1 MDPRQKH
8 SGMTAERIRIVKRNL
23 LLTPGPTQI
32 PADVCAALGKPI
44 IHHRTPQFQE
54 ELKEVVEGL
63 KYVLQTKRDVYLI
76 PASGTG
82 GMEAAVCNL
91 LSPGDKAI
99 TVEGGKFGERWT
111 ELCEAYGVEAK
122 VIQVEW
128 GKAVRSEQIKEL
140 LDADNDIKAVF
151 VTLNETSTGVVTDI
165 QKVAEVVKS
174 TDAVLAVDAVSGLG
188 VVDLQ
193 MDHWG
198 VDVVVSASH
207 KGFMLPPGLAFIS
220 VSDKAWPLVEVSK
233 SPRYYFDL
241 RKARKAMAKVD
252 TAFTPAIGI
261 VIALNVSLQKFK
273 EAGLEN
279 LFASYARLAE
289 GTRAAAK
296 ALGLT
301 LFPDEAC
308 LSNVLTAINVPEDI
322 DGGKVVKIMRDT
334 YGISVA
340 GGQARLK
347 GKIIRIA
354 HMGCVDEYDILAG
367 ISCLEKVL
375 KELGYKFA
383 LGAGL
388 SAAQE
393 VFNA

>member
-1 MDPRQKH
+1 M
-8 SGMTAERIRIVKRNL
+8 KRNL

-32 PADVCAALGKPI
+32 PADICAALGKPI

-54 ELKEVVEGL
+54 ELKAAFEGL
-63 KYVLQTKRDVYLI
+63 KYVFQTQNDVYLI

-82 GMEAAVCNL
+82 AMEAAVCNL
-91 LSPGDKAI
+91 VSAGDKVI

-111 ELCEAYGVEAK
+111 ELCQAYGVEAE

-128 GKAVRSEQIKEL
+128 GKAVQPEQIQGL
-140 LDADNDIKAVF
+140 LSSDKGIKAVF

-165 QKVAEVVKS
+165 QKIADVVKP
-174 TDAVLAVDAVSGLG
+174 TGAVLVVDAVSGLG
-188 VVDLQ
+188 VIDLQ
-193 MDHWG
+193 TDRWG
-198 VDVVVSASH
+198 VDVVVAASH
-207 KGFMLPPGLAFIS
+207 KGFMLPPGLAFLS
-220 VSDKAWPLVEVSK
+220 VSDKAWGLVENSK

-241 RKARKAMAKVD
+241 RKAREALAKTD

-261 VIALNVSLQKFK
+261 VIALNESLKKFR
-273 EAGLEN
+273 ESGLEN
-279 LFASYARLAE
+279 LFARYARLAQ

-296 ALGLT
+296 ALELT
-301 LFPDEAC
+301 LFPDESC
-308 LSNVLTAINVPEDI
+308 ISNVLTAINLPEDV
-322 DGGKVVKIMRDT
+322 DGGKVVKMMRDT

-340 GGQARLK
+340 GGQAQLK

-354 HMGCVDEYDILAG
+354 HMGCVDEYDILTG

-375 KELGYKFA
+375 KELGYSFN

-388 SAAQE
+388 TAAQE
-393 VFNA
+393 VFNV